1 MVYRVGGLMVR
12 DFDFSEGQALAGPWV
27 HPLFALVVQVLER
40 DLVDAVHQ
48 MGCQQQDLQMAGI
61 TKEINKLVFRYN
73 VVVGVR

>member
-1 MVYRVGGLMVR
+1 MVYRVGGKMVR

-48 MGCQQQDLQMAGI
+48 KSCQQQDLQIWQA
-61 TKEINKLVFRYN
+61 
-73 VVVGVR
+73 